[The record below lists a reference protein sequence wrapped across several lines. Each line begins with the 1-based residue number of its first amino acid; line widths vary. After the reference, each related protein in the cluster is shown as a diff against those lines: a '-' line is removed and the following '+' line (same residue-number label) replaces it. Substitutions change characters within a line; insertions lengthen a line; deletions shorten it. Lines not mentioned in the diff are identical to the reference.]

1 MYYLATPNHCSQEEM
16 VVLCLIDE
24 CLATLEGPERGCPKK
39 APTSARRWWSH
50 VLGERPSWRA
60 PLGSPKV
67 RTSAKW
73 SLTCV
78 YSDVPDE
85 LAGFFESLSTV
96 MAAVSEPT
104 AVNVFLVVPGTI
116 G

>member
-1 MYYLATPNHCSQEEM
+1 MSALQPWRVQKEDVPKRLQRQQGGDGVMFWGRELAGPFRVPESAN
-16 VVLCLIDE
+16 LCK
-24 CLATLEGPERGCPKK
+24 TLF
-39 APTSARRWWSH
+39 
-50 VLGERPSWRA
+50 
-60 PLGSPKV
+60 
-67 RTSAKW
+67 KW

-85 LAGFFESLSTV
+85 LAGLFESLSTV

-104 AVNVFLVVPGTI
+104 AINVFLVVPGTI